1 MKRIAAL
8 CCAAALLLS
17 LCACAG
23 GQKNES
29 PALYIEKAQLTA
41 QEEAIAELL
50 GEKADAHQIYDF
62 VVDDTVQRLQT
73 NIYRLEDGNWARTSG
88 GDQAFTDTRGRIA
101 FQFDRIADGVRIAL
115 QSEHSGGSTSY
126 RSEPDESLPGSY
138 ATSILSDR
146 TAIVYEE
153 EIPLV
158 LQVVTA
164 KNEVVSYQTD
174 YFFQPEE
181 LDALG
186 YEGIYAITIRFSQT
200 PLS

>member
-1 MKRIAAL
+1 MKKGFFL
-8 CCAAALLLS
+8 CCAALLLT

-23 GQKNES
+23 GQKNED

-50 GEKADAHQIYDF
+50 GADTRGHQIYDF
-62 VVDDTVQRLQT
+62 TLDDTVQRLQT
-73 NIYRLEDGNWARTSG
+73 NIYQLEDGEWMRTSG
-88 GDQAFTDTRGRIA
+88 GDQAFSDTQGRIA
-101 FQFDRIADGVRIAL
+101 LQFERIADGVRIAL

-126 RSEPDESLPGSY
+126 QSEPEEPLPGSY
-138 ATSILSDR
+138 ATSLLSDR
-146 TAIVYEE
+146 TAIVYEK

-158 LQVVTA
+158 IQVVTD
-164 KNEVVSYQTD
+164 KNEVVSYQPD

-181 LDALG
+181 YEKLG
-186 YEGIYAITIRFSQT
+186 YEGVYAITVWFSQV

>member
-41 QEEAIAELL
+41 QEEDIAELL

-62 VVDDTVQRLQT
+62 VVDDTVQRLQV
-73 NIYRLEDGNWARTSG
+73 NFYQMVDGQWDRTSG
-88 GDQAFTDTRGRIA
+88 SDQAFTDGKGRIA
-101 FQFDRIADGVRIAL
+101 FQFDRIPDGVRVAL
-115 QSEHSGGSTSY
+115 QSEHAGGSYTY
-126 RSEPDESLPGSY
+126 LGQPDAVLPGGC
-138 ATSILSDR
+138 ATSRLSDR
-146 TAIVYEE
+146 TSILYEE

-186 YEGIYAITIRFSQT
+186 YEGVYAITIRFSQT